1 MDRENTD
8 FTLSVWN
15 IWTVIFRER
24 DMEVKILFE
33 DKEIIV
39 VEKPA
44 GMASQEDRSAAMDM
58 VSYLKNYLVRE
69 KKAQGIPYIGVV
81 HRLDRP
87 VGGVMVYAKTQQAAK
102 KLSEQIRQNKMKK
115 EYLAVLTGTLK
126 QKEALLEDYLVS
138 NGRTNSTTVTD
149 KKTEGAKLARLKY
162 KVLRTKFEGG
172 RQYSLVNIHLITGRH
187 HQIRVQMAHA
197 GAGLWGDTRYNPEFT
212 GKTGWYQ
219 LALFA
224 WRLEFEHPVTKKRLV
239 FEIPAGPQITEHFA
253 VK

>member
-1 MDRENTD
+1 
-8 FTLSVWN
+8 
-15 IWTVIFRER
+15 
-24 DMEVKILFE
+24 MEVKILFE
-33 DKEIIV
+33 DKDIIV

-44 GMASQEDRSAAMDM
+44 GMASQEDRSADMDM

-69 KKAQGIPYIGVV
+69 KKVQGMPYIGVV

-102 KLSEQIRQNKMKK
+102 NLSEQIRGNRMTK

-126 QKEALLEDYLVS
+126 KKEALLEDYLIS
-138 NGRTNSTTVTD
+138 NGRTNSTAVTD
-149 KKTEGAKLARLKY
+149 QKAEGAKLARLKY
-162 KVLRTKFEGG
+162 KVLRTKFENGK
-172 RQYSLVNIHLITGRH
+172 QYSLVNIQLITGRH
-187 HQIRVQMAHA
+187 HQIRVQMANA

-212 GKTGWYQ
+212 GKAGWHD

-224 WRLEFEHPVTKKRLV
+224 WHLEFDHPRTKKRLV
-239 FEIPAGPQITEHFA
+239 FEVPAGKQITEHFT